1 MPPGMRKKFAE
12 AKKAASAAS
21 SSPWVEVYD
30 PENEAYYYWHSETQE
45 VTWEAPEDYRM
56 AADDATMAA
65 AIKLQCV
72 WRTKQ
77 AKKKVDGL
85 PQNWVK
91 VHDTEAGCDYYL
103 NEMTGESAWELPEHL
118 RAAEENG
125 TLKEA
130 ELSAEATM
138 EQAEKIR
145 SIMRKA
151 KMPPGIRKKFSI
163 LKRQRSMESESPWVE
178 VYDPD
183 MGKCSLC
190 FFSYKYSYDCTVLI
204 TLENCSTV
212 RTYEEMHLHLLFEK
226 IAPIFFPAAFYYFH
240 NTTGEVQW
248 EAPADYRMAADDATM
263 AAVIKIQCVYRSR
276 RTKRRMGEILA
287 GRGGARGAAKLKVE
301 AAIAEHDAAAAA
313 SFAAQAETGG
323 VWVEAFDPNSGKMY
337 YFHTGT
343 SENSWEKPDVYVMA
357 ADNVMVSDRFP
368 FPFHRRRKFVFSED
382 L

>member
-1 MPPGMRKKFAE
+1 MKRCTCTYFLKKSPP
-12 AKKAASAAS
+12 
-21 SSPWVEVYD
+21 
-30 PENEAYYYWHSETQE
+30 
-45 VTWEAPEDYRM
+45 
-56 AADDATMAA
+56 
-65 AIKLQCV
+65 
-72 WRTKQ
+72 
-77 AKKKVDGL
+77 
-85 PQNWVK
+85 
-91 VHDTEAGCDYYL
+91 
-103 NEMTGESAWELPEHL
+103 
-118 RAAEENG
+118 
-125 TLKEA
+125 
-130 ELSAEATM
+130 
-138 EQAEKIR
+138 
-145 SIMRKA
+145 
-151 KMPPGIRKKFSI
+151 
-163 LKRQRSMESESPWVE
+163 
-178 VYDPD
+178 
-183 MGKCSLC
+183 
-190 FFSYKYSYDCTVLI
+190 FFS
-204 TLENCSTV
+204 
-212 RTYEEMHLHLLFEK
+212 
-226 IAPIFFPAAFYYFH
+226 PAAFYYFH

>member
-1 MPPGMRKKFAE
+1 MF
-12 AKKAASAAS
+12 
-21 SSPWVEVYD
+21 
-30 PENEAYYYWHSETQE
+30 
-45 VTWEAPEDYRM
+45 
-56 AADDATMAA
+56 
-65 AIKLQCV
+65 
-72 WRTKQ
+72 
-77 AKKKVDGL
+77 
-85 PQNWVK
+85 
-91 VHDTEAGCDYYL
+91 
-103 NEMTGESAWELPEHL
+103 
-118 RAAEENG
+118 
-125 TLKEA
+125 TLF
-130 ELSAEATM
+130 L
-138 EQAEKIR
+138 
-145 SIMRKA
+145 
-151 KMPPGIRKKFSI
+151 
-163 LKRQRSMESESPWVE
+163 
-178 VYDPD
+178 
-183 MGKCSLC
+183 

-357 ADNVMVSDRFP
+357 ADNVMVRVIVFLFLFTEEESLFFGRFVILI
-368 FPFHRRRKFVFSED
+368 HGYRV
-382 L
+382 